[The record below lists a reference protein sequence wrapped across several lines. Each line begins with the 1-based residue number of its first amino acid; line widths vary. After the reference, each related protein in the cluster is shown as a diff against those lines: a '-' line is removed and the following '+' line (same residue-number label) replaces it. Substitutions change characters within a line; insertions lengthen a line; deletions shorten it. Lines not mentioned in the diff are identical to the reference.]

1 MNGLI
6 NTETIK
12 SLYQKHRKCLV
23 NKNGNICEIV
33 EASKMTLGFD
43 KAEKCVEF
51 SDIRMGQNVMN
62 IFSGAG
68 GILRLLSIRHN
79 VNLLI
84 GLDILYNGLLPSKT
98 DWFYAVDETFYDWKK
113 DIEQIGLSFKWPLF
127 LQSDTR
133 EIVEG
138 FCNTMDRIIIDP
150 PYGLVSNTVLG
161 FTEIEAKNT
170 YLASL
175 VTSLNYLV
183 RGGKVTAIIPA
194 SWLTDTQSVTSLM
207 EFGTIIEDVWEIKGR
222 KYEFAIV
229 RVRKEI

>member
-1 MNGLI
+1 MNSLI
-6 NTETIK
+6 NTEMIK
-12 SLYQKHRKCLV
+12 NLYLKHRRCLV
-23 NKNGNICEIV
+23 NKNGNIYEIV
-33 EASKMTLGFD
+33 EANKMTLGFD
-43 KAEKCVEF
+43 KAEKCIEF

-68 GILRLLSIRHN
+68 GILRLLSIRQN
-79 VNLLI
+79 LNLLI

-98 DWFYAVDETFYDWKK
+98 DWFYAVDEAFYDWKR

-127 LQSDTR
+127 LQSDTC
-133 EIVEG
+133 EIVQG

-183 RGGKVTAIIPA
+183 RRGKVTAIIPT
-194 SWLTDTQSVTSLM
+194 SWLTDTQSVISLM
-207 EFGTIIEDVWEIKGR
+207 EFGTIIEDVLEIKGR

-229 RVRKEI
+229 RVRKDI